1 MAPTDPFQL
10 RAAGL
15 RRLAR
20 VKRWIV
26 AGSVTLTGALA
37 AVAANA
43 VPGKTINGL
52 RSQATSELGVG
63 ETAALAERS
72 GEGSS
77 STLTPPAQAPQSGE
91 EQEPGPQS
99 TPSEQ
104 GGAQSEP
111 ETPVISGGS

>member
-1 MAPTDPFQL
+1 MAPKDPFQL

-15 RRLAR
+15 RRLAL

-26 AGSVTLTGALA
+26 AASVTLTGALA
-37 AVAANA
+37 GVAANA
-43 VPGKTINGL
+43 VPGKTINGS
-52 RSQATSELGVG
+52 RSQATSESGVG
-63 ETAALAERS
+63 ETATLAERS

-77 STLTPPAQAPQSGE
+77 GTLTPPAQAPQSGE
-91 EQEPGPQS
+91 EQEPGQES

-104 GGAQSEP
+104 SGAQSEA